1 MTENDVL
8 NLLKEIGIKHNKLG
22 NETVIE
28 YLLNALV
35 KLLIKFKD
43 KKSEIE
49 SMIKTYKKS
58 YFSEVQTR
66 ALEYLQFNKTDKE
79 QMKQK
84 MVGPISLPKKM
95 KNGVVVF
102 PMTKKN

>member
-1 MTENDVL
+1 
-8 NLLKEIGIKHNKLG
+8 
-22 NETVIE
+22 
-28 YLLNALV
+28 
-35 KLLIKFKD
+35 
-43 KKSEIE
+43 
-49 SMIKTYKKS
+49 MIKTYKKS

-95 KNGVVVF
+95 KNGMMVY
-102 PMTKKN
+102 